1 MTPEHDPPYESLAQ
15 VRDSVAARL
24 TEIEHELKAYDDLV
38 RERDMLREILALPPM
53 RSGAETEHKRP
64 RARRGENIQRI
75 LQLVDERKV
84 VTAEEIADATGIS
97 KGVVY
102 NTVRSLVE
110 RGQLEKATLET
121 GVSAYRATAPL
132 TSS

>member
-1 MTPEHDPPYESLAQ
+1 MTPDSDPPYESLAQ

-24 TEIEHELKAYDDLV
+24 TEIERELQAYDDLV

-53 RSGAETEHKRP
+53 RSGADAEQKRP

-75 LQLVDERKV
+75 LQLVEEREV
-84 VTAEEIADATGIS
+84 VTAEEITEATGIS

-110 RGQLEKATLET
+110 RGQLEKATLDS
-121 GVSAYRATAPL
+121 GVNAYRAATPARAA
-132 TSS
+132 

>member
-1 MTPEHDPPYESLAQ
+1 MRPEHEPPYESLAQ

-24 TEIEHELKAYDDLV
+24 AEIERELEAYDDLV

-53 RSGAETEHKRP
+53 RSGADAEPKRP

-75 LQLVDERKV
+75 LELVEARELM
-84 VTAEEIADATGIS
+84 TAEEIAEATGIS

-110 RGQLEKATLET
+110 RGQLEKAMLES
-121 GVSAYRATAPL
+121 GVNAYRATAPL
-132 TSS
+132 HSS